1 MNVANVTKTQEL
13 HLNIVRQSMHTV
25 VNDHKYVHH
34 SSDTFLL
41 HEFYIQGSF
50 NTCEPV
56 SVVYIG

>member
-25 VNDHKYVHH
+25 INDHKYVLY
-34 SSDTFLL
+34 SSDTSLL
-41 HEFYIQGSF
+41 QEFCIQGSF
-50 NTCEPV
+50 NTREPV